1 MSDNI
6 TKIESSIR
14 ELKNLGKIL
23 IPYNYPHQNSEEIEE
38 DLLIFKSRKFIIDGY
53 SVIAHYQ
60 RCDYGDYY
68 MDVIQLYGDYSTF
81 LPISVNCKLA
91 KLFLGDK
98 ELSLIETYKQQKKI
112 YCWTVYL
119 NKEEKVI
126 ESPIRKEG
134 DFFHRFYDGFKYFYI
149 PPSKVFFI

>member
-6 TKIESSIR
+6 INIQSSIK

-23 IPYNYPHQNSEEIEE
+23 IPYNYPIKNSEQIEE
-38 DLLIFKSRKFIIDGY
+38 DLLVLKTRRYIIDGY
-53 SVIAHYQ
+53 AVIAHYQ
-60 RCDYGDYY
+60 RCDYSDYY
-68 MDVIQLYGDYSTF
+68 LDVLQLYGDYTTF

-91 KLFLGDK
+91 KLFLGEH

-119 NKEEKVI
+119 NKKEKVI
-126 ESPIRKEG
+126 ESAVKKDG
-134 DFFHRFYDGFKYFYI
+134 DYTHRFYDGFKYFYI
-149 PPSKVFFI
+149 SPSKVFFI